1 MDKKETLSSLGSVL
15 RDGSLYHRAPP
26 HLRARVLAE
35 LPHELPRES
44 PRRTVFAWGGF
55 TADGVR
61 AWLNGGLTGIA
72 VCALA
77 LSAVTLIQRPTPTG
91 SIDQEIVSSHVRAL
105 LSQHPIDVVSTDQHT
120 VKPWFNGRLDYTPP
134 VVDLAAQGFP
144 LVGGRIDYVGHRT
157 VAVLIY
163 RYQKHPIDLY
173 VFPDAGGTP
182 SPAARASDGYAM
194 AHWQRNGM
202 TYWAITDA
210 QSAHL
215 HAFEQAVQA
224 EEDHEENP
232 LRE

>member
-1 MDKKETLSSLGSVL
+1 MDKKETLSSLGSML

-26 HLRARVLAE
+26 HLRARVLAG
-35 LPHELPRES
+35 LSRES
-44 PRRTVFAWGGF
+44 PRRTVFAWAGF
-55 TADGVR
+55 TTDGVR

-77 LSAVTLIQRPTPTG
+77 LSAATLIQRPTPAG

-134 VVDLAAQGFP
+134 VVDLAAHGFP

-157 VAVLIY
+157 VAVLVY

-182 SPAARASDGYAM
+182 VPTARAADGYAM

-210 QSAHL
+210 QSTHL
-215 HAFEQAVQA
+215 HAFEQVVQA

>member
-35 LPHELPRES
+35 LPRES
-44 PRRTVFAWGGF
+44 PRQTFFAWGGF
-55 TADGVR
+55 TTDGVR
-61 AWLNGGLTGIA
+61 AWLNGGVTGIA

-77 LSAVTLIQRPTPTG
+77 LSAATLIQRPAPAG
-91 SIDQEIVSSHVRAL
+91 SIGQEIVSSHVRAL
-105 LSQHPIDVVSTDQHT
+105 LSQHPVDVVSTDQHT
-120 VKPWFNGRLDYTPP
+120 VKPWFNGRLDYTLP

-157 VAVLIY
+157 VAVLVY

-182 SPAARASDGYAM
+182 VSAARASDGYAM

-210 QSAHL
+210 QSTHL
-215 HAFEQAVQA
+215 RAFEQAVQA
-224 EEDHEENP
+224 EEDHEENA

>member
-35 LPHELPRES
+35 LPRES
-44 PRRTVFAWGGF
+44 PRRTIFAWSGF
-55 TADGVR
+55 ATDGVR
-61 AWLNGGLTGIA
+61 AWLNGGVTGIA

-77 LSAVTLIQRPTPTG
+77 LSAATLIQRPAPTG

-134 VVDLAAQGFP
+134 VVDLTAQGFP

-182 SPAARASDGYAM
+182 APTARASDGYAM

-210 QSAHL
+210 QPIHL
-215 HAFEQAVQA
+215 HAFEQAVQT
-224 EEDHEENP
+224 EEDHEENTSQ
-232 LRE
+232 E

>member
-26 HLRARVLAE
+26 HLRARVLAQ
-35 LPHELPRES
+35 LPRES
-44 PRRTVFAWGGF
+44 PRRTVFAWSGF
-55 TADGVR
+55 TTDGVR
-61 AWLNGGLTGIA
+61 AWLSGGVTGVA

-77 LSAVTLIQRPTPTG
+77 LSAATLIQRPAPTG
-91 SIDQEIVSSHVRAL
+91 SIGQEIVSSHVRAL

-173 VFPDAGGTP
+173 VFPDAGGAPVP
-182 SPAARASDGYAM
+182 SARAADGYAM

-215 HAFEQAVQA
+215 HAFEQALLA
-224 EEDHEENP
+224 EEDHEENL

>member
-26 HLRARVLAE
+26 YLRARVLAE
-35 LPHELPRES
+35 LPRES
-44 PRRTVFAWGGF
+44 PRRTTAFAWGGF
-55 TADGVR
+55 TTDGVR

-77 LSAVTLIQRPTPTG
+77 LSAATLILRPTPTG

-105 LSQHPIDVVSTDQHT
+105 LSQHSIDVVSTDQHT

-173 VFPDAGGTP
+173 VFPDAGGA
-182 SPAARASDGYAM
+182 PAATARASDGYAM

-210 QSAHL
+210 QSTHL
-215 HAFEQAVQA
+215 RAFEQAVQA
-224 EEDHEENP
+224 EEDHEENA

>member
-1 MDKKETLSSLGSVL
+1 MDKKETFNSLGSVL

-35 LPHELPRES
+35 LPRES
-44 PRRTVFAWGGF
+44 TRRTVFAWSGF
-55 TADGVR
+55 TTDGVR
-61 AWLNGGLTGIA
+61 AWLNGGVTGIA

-77 LSAVTLIQRPTPTG
+77 LSAASLIQRPTPTG
-91 SIDQEIVSSHVRAL
+91 SIGQEIVSSHVRAL

-120 VKPWFNGRLDYTPP
+120 VKPWFNGKLDYTPP

-144 LVGGRIDYVGHRT
+144 LVGGRTDYVGHRT

-173 VFPDAGGTP
+173 VFPDAGGMP
-182 SPAARASDGYAM
+182 ASAARASDGYAM

-210 QSAHL
+210 QSTHL
-215 HAFEQAVQA
+215 RAFEQAMQA
-224 EEDHEENP
+224 EEDHDENP